1 MSNNKKYFFGNSE
14 VSKEK
19 KIDNVKGV
27 FDSVAEKYD
36 IMNDVLSIGTHRI
49 WKDILVNSILG
60 LKSSTRSFYHL
71 DLASGTGD
79 IGYKLLDK
87 KSDNTSIFMMDI
99 NESMLG
105 QAMNRKEYSKHRDSI
120 QFVVSDAE
128 KIPLEDNSIDTVSI
142 AFGIRNVASI
152 ENALSE
158 IYRVLKH
165 GGKFFCLE
173 FSKVEIPIIDNL
185 YEFYSKNIIPEIGYI
200 VTKDR
205 DSYQYL
211 VESISRFPR
220 QEEFIDNI
228 RRAGFTRPIFRNLSG
243 GIAAIHSGWKI

>member
-1 MSNNKKYFFGNSE
+1 MSNNKKYFFGNLE

-19 KIDNVKGV
+19 KIDSVKGV

-60 LKSSTRSFYHL
+60 LKSSTRSFSHL

-87 KSDNTSIFMMDI
+87 KSDNTSIFMLDI

-105 QAMNRKEYSKHRDSI
+105 QAMNRREYSKHRDSI

-128 KIPLEDNSIDTVSI
+128 KIPLDDNSIDTVSI

-173 FSKVEIPIIDNL
+173 FSKVEIPMIDNL

-200 VTKDR
+200 ITKDR

-211 VESISRFPR
+211 IESISRFP
-220 QEEFIDNI
+220 QQDEFIEI
-228 RRAGFTRPIFRNLSG
+228 ISQAGFTRPKFTNLSG

>member
-1 MSNNKKYFFGNSE
+1 MSNNKKYFFGNLE

-19 KIDNVKGV
+19 KIDSVRGV

-60 LKSSTRSFYHL
+60 LKSSMRSFSHL

-152 ENALSE
+152 ENVLSE

-173 FSKVEIPIIDNL
+173 FSKVEISMIDNL

-200 VTKDR
+200 ITKDR

-220 QEEFIDNI
+220 QEEFIDII
-228 RRAGFTRPIFRNLSG
+228 RQAGFTRPKFTNLSG

>member
-1 MSNNKKYFFGNSE
+1 MSNNKKYFFGNLE

-19 KIDNVKGV
+19 KIDSVKGV
-27 FDSVAEKYD
+27 FDSVSEKYD

-49 WKDILVNSILG
+49 WKEILVNSILG
-60 LKSSTRSFYHL
+60 LKSSTRSFTHL

-87 KSDNTSIFMMDI
+87 KSNNTSIFMMDI
-99 NESMLG
+99 NESMLS

-173 FSKVEIPIIDNL
+173 FSKVEIPMIDNL

-220 QEEFIDNI
+220 QEEFIDII
-228 RRAGFTRPIFRNLSG
+228 RRAGFARPKFTNLSG

>member
-1 MSNNKKYFFGNSE
+1 MSNNKKYFFGNLE

-19 KIDNVKGV
+19 KSDSVKGV

-60 LKSSTRSFYHL
+60 LKSTTRSFSHL
-71 DLASGTGD
+71 DLATGTGD
-79 IGYKLLDK
+79 IGYKILDK

-99 NESMLG
+99 NENMLG
-105 QAMNRKEYSKHRDSI
+105 QAMNRREYSKHRDSI

-173 FSKVEIPIIDNL
+173 FSKVEIPMIDNL

-211 VESISRFPR
+211 VESINRFPR
-220 QEEFIDNI
+220 QEEFIDII
-228 RRAGFTRPIFRNLSG
+228 RQAGFTRPKFTNLSG

>member
-1 MSNNKKYFFGNSE
+1 MSNNKKYFFGNLE

-19 KIDNVKGV
+19 KIDSVKGV

-60 LKSSTRSFYHL
+60 LKSSTRSFSHL

-87 KSDNTSIFMMDI
+87 KSDNTSIFMLDI
-99 NESMLG
+99 NESMLD
-105 QAMNRKEYSKHRDSI
+105 QAMNRREYSKHRDSI

-128 KIPLEDNSIDTVSI
+128 KIPLDDNSIDTVSI

-173 FSKVEIPIIDNL
+173 FSKVEIPMIDNL

-200 VTKDR
+200 ITKDR

-211 VESISRFPR
+211 IESISRFP
-220 QEEFIDNI
+220 QQDEFIEI
-228 RRAGFTRPIFRNLSG
+228 ISQAGFTRPKFTNLSG

>member
-1 MSNNKKYFFGNSE
+1 MSNNKKYFFGNLE

-19 KIDNVKGV
+19 KIDSVKGV

-60 LKSSTRSFYHL
+60 LKSSTRSFSHL

-105 QAMNRKEYSKHRDSI
+105 QAMNRREYSKHRHSI

-173 FSKVEIPIIDNL
+173 FSKVEIPMIDNL

-200 VTKDR
+200 ITKDR

-211 VESISRFPR
+211 VESISRFP
-220 QEEFIDNI
+220 QQDEFIEI
-228 RRAGFTRPIFRNLSG
+228 ISQVGFTRPKFTNLSG

>member
-1 MSNNKKYFFGNSE
+1 MSNNKKYFFGNLE

-19 KIDNVKGV
+19 KIDSVKGV

-60 LKSSTRSFYHL
+60 LKSSTRSFSHL

-105 QAMNRKEYSKHRDSI
+105 QAMNRREYSKHRDSI

-173 FSKVEIPIIDNL
+173 FSKVEIPMIDNL

-200 VTKDR
+200 ITKDR

-211 VESISRFPR
+211 VESISRFP
-220 QEEFIDNI
+220 QQDEFIEI
-228 RRAGFTRPIFRNLSG
+228 ISQAGFTRPKFTNLSG

>member
-1 MSNNKKYFFGNSE
+1 MSNNKKYFFGNLE

-19 KIDNVKGV
+19 KIDSVKGV

-36 IMNDVLSIGTHRI
+36 IMNDVLSIGTHRV

-60 LKSSTRSFYHL
+60 LKSSSRSFTHL

-87 KSDNTSIFMMDI
+87 KNNNTAIFMMDI
-99 NESMLG
+99 NESMLS
-105 QAMNRKEYSKHRDSI
+105 QAMNRREYSKHRDSV

-173 FSKVEIPIIDNL
+173 FSKVEIPMIDNL

-211 VESISRFPR
+211 VESISKFPR
-220 QEEFIDNI
+220 QEEFIDII
-228 RRAGFTRPIFRNLSG
+228 RQAGFTRPKFTNLSG

>member
-1 MSNNKKYFFGNSE
+1 MSNNKKYFFGNLE

-19 KIDNVKGV
+19 KIDSVKGV

-49 WKDILVNSILG
+49 WKDILVNAILG
-60 LKSSTRSFYHL
+60 LKSSTRIFSHL

-105 QAMNRKEYSKHRDSI
+105 QAMNRKEYSKHRGSI

-152 ENALSE
+152 ENTLSE

-173 FSKVEIPIIDNL
+173 FSKVEIPMIDNL
-185 YEFYSKNIIPEIGYI
+185 YEYYSKNIIPEIGYI

-220 QEEFIDNI
+220 QEEFNDII
-228 RRAGFTRPIFRNLSG
+228 RKAGFTRPKFTNLSG

>member
-1 MSNNKKYFFGNSE
+1 MSNNKKYFFGNLE

-19 KIDNVKGV
+19 KIDSVKGV

-36 IMNDVLSIGTHRI
+36 IMNDVLSIGTHRV

-60 LKSSTRSFYHL
+60 LKSSSRSFTHL

-87 KSDNTSIFMMDI
+87 KSDNTAIFMMDI
-99 NESMLG
+99 NESMLS
-105 QAMNRKEYSKHRDSI
+105 QAMNRREYSKHRDSV

-173 FSKVEIPIIDNL
+173 FSKVEIPMIDNL

-211 VESISRFPR
+211 VESISKFPR
-220 QEEFIDNI
+220 QEEFIDII
-228 RRAGFTRPIFRNLSG
+228 RQAGFTRPKFTNLSG

>member
-1 MSNNKKYFFGNSE
+1 MSNNKKYFFGNLE

-19 KIDNVKGV
+19 KIDSVKGV

-36 IMNDVLSIGTHRI
+36 IMNDVLSIGTHRV

-60 LKSSTRSFYHL
+60 LKSSSRSFTHL

-87 KSDNTSIFMMDI
+87 KNNNTAIFMMDI

-105 QAMNRKEYSKHRDSI
+105 QAMNRREYSKHRDSV

-173 FSKVEIPIIDNL
+173 FSKVEIPMIDNL

-211 VESISRFPR
+211 VESISKFPR
-220 QEEFIDNI
+220 QEEFIDII
-228 RRAGFTRPIFRNLSG
+228 RQAGFTRPKFTNLSG

>member
-1 MSNNKKYFFGNSE
+1 MSNNKKFFFGNSE

-19 KIDNVKGV
+19 KIDSVKGV

-158 IYRVLKH
+158 IYRVLKN

-173 FSKVEIPIIDNL
+173 FSKVEIPMIDNL

-200 VTKDR
+200 ITKDR

-220 QEEFIDNI
+220 QEEFIDII
-228 RRAGFTRPIFRNLSG
+228 RQAGFTRPKFTNLSG

>member
-1 MSNNKKYFFGNSE
+1 MSNNKKFFFGNSE

-19 KIDNVKGV
+19 KIDSVRGV

-60 LKSSTRSFYHL
+60 LKSSTRSFSHL

-173 FSKVEIPIIDNL
+173 FSKVEIPMIDNL

-220 QEEFIDNI
+220 QEEFIDII
-228 RRAGFTRPIFRNLSG
+228 RQAGFTRPKFTNLSG

>member
-1 MSNNKKYFFGNSE
+1 MSNNKKYFFGNLE

-19 KIDNVKGV
+19 KIDSVKGV

-60 LKSSTRSFYHL
+60 LKSSRRSFSHL

-87 KSDNTSIFMMDI
+87 KSDNTFIFMMDI
-99 NESMLG
+99 NENMLG
-105 QAMNRKEYSKHRDSI
+105 QAMNRREYSKHRDSI

-173 FSKVEIPIIDNL
+173 FSKVEIPMIDNL

-211 VESISRFPR
+211 VESINRFPR
-220 QEEFIDNI
+220 QEEFIDII
-228 RRAGFTRPIFRNLSG
+228 RQAGFTRPKFTNLSG

>member
-1 MSNNKKYFFGNSE
+1 MSNNKKYFFGNLE

-19 KIDNVKGV
+19 KIDSVRGV

-60 LKSSTRSFYHL
+60 LKSSTRSFSHL

-173 FSKVEIPIIDNL
+173 FSKVEIPMIDNL

-200 VTKDR
+200 ITKDR

-211 VESISRFPR
+211 VESISRFP
-220 QEEFIDNI
+220 QQDEFIEI
-228 RRAGFTRPIFRNLSG
+228 ISQAGFTRPKFTNLSG

>member
-1 MSNNKKYFFGNSE
+1 MSNNKKYFFGNLE

-19 KIDNVKGV
+19 KINSVRGV

-60 LKSSTRSFYHL
+60 LKSSTRSFSHL

-105 QAMNRKEYSKHRDSI
+105 QAMNRREYSKHRDSI

-173 FSKVEIPIIDNL
+173 FSKVEIPMIDNL

-200 VTKDR
+200 ITKDR

-211 VESISRFPR
+211 VESISRFP
-220 QEEFIDNI
+220 QQDEFIEI
-228 RRAGFTRPIFRNLSG
+228 ISQAGFTRPKFTNLSG

>member
-1 MSNNKKYFFGNSE
+1 MSNNKKYFFGNLE

-19 KIDNVKGV
+19 KIDSVKGV

-60 LKSSTRSFYHL
+60 LKSSTRSFSHL

-87 KSDNTSIFMMDI
+87 KSNNTSIFMMDI

-105 QAMNRKEYSKHRDSI
+105 QAINRKEYSKHRDSI

-142 AFGIRNVASI
+142 AFGIRNVAS
-152 ENALSE
+152 
-158 IYRVLKH
+158 
-165 GGKFFCLE
+165 
-173 FSKVEIPIIDNL
+173 
-185 YEFYSKNIIPEIGYI
+185 
-200 VTKDR
+200 
-205 DSYQYL
+205 
-211 VESISRFPR
+211 
-220 QEEFIDNI
+220 
-228 RRAGFTRPIFRNLSG
+228 
-243 GIAAIHSGWKI
+243 

>member
-1 MSNNKKYFFGNSE
+1 MSNKKKFFFGNT
-14 VSKEK
+14 VFKKKK
-19 KIDNVKGV
+19 KIDSVKGV

-158 IYRVLKH
+158 IYRVLKN

-173 FSKVEIPIIDNL
+173 FSKVEIPMIDNL

-200 VTKDR
+200 ITKDR

-220 QEEFIDNI
+220 QEEFIDII
-228 RRAGFTRPIFRNLSG
+228 RQAGFTRPKFTNLSG

>member
-1 MSNNKKYFFGNSE
+1 MSNNNKYFFGNLE
-14 VSKEK
+14 VTKEK
-19 KIDNVKGV
+19 KINNVKGV
-27 FDSVAEKYD
+27 FNSVAEKYD

-60 LKSSTRSFYHL
+60 LRSSTRSFSHL

-79 IGYKLLDK
+79 IGYKILK
-87 KSDNTSIFMMDI
+87 KKNENTSIYMMDI
-99 NESMLG
+99 NENMLN
-105 QAMNRKEYSKHRDSI
+105 QAMKRKEYANHKDNI
-120 QFVVSDAE
+120 QFIVSDAE
-128 KIPLEDNSIDTVSI
+128 KIPLEDNSTDTVSI

-158 IYRVLKH
+158 ILRVLKH

-173 FSKVEIPIIDNL
+173 FSKVEIPMINNL

-200 VTKDR
+200 IANDR

-211 VESISRFPR
+211 VESINRFPR
-220 QEEFIDNI
+220 QEEFIEMI
-228 RRAGFTRPIFRNLSG
+228 SQAGFTRPKFINLSG

>member
-1 MSNNKKYFFGNSE
+1 MSNNKKYFFGNLE

-19 KIDNVKGV
+19 KIDSVKDV

-60 LKSSTRSFYHL
+60 LKSSTRSFSHL

-87 KSDNTSIFMMDI
+87 KSDNTSIFMLDI

-105 QAMNRKEYSKHRDSI
+105 QAMNRREYSKHRDSI

-128 KIPLEDNSIDTVSI
+128 KIPLDDNSIDTVSI

-173 FSKVEIPIIDNL
+173 FSKVEIPMIDNL

-200 VTKDR
+200 ITKDR

-211 VESISRFPR
+211 IESISRFP
-220 QEEFIDNI
+220 QQDEFIEI
-228 RRAGFTRPIFRNLSG
+228 ISQAGFTRPKFTNLSG

>member
-1 MSNNKKYFFGNSE
+1 MSNNKKYFFGNLE

-19 KIDNVKGV
+19 KIDSVKGV

-36 IMNDVLSIGTHRI
+36 IMNDVLSIGTHRV

-60 LKSSTRSFYHL
+60 LKSSTRSFSHL
-71 DLASGTGD
+71 DLAAGTGD

-87 KSDNTSIFMMDI
+87 KSDNTAIFMMDI
-99 NESMLG
+99 NESMLS
-105 QAMNRKEYSKHRDSI
+105 QAMNRREYSKHRDSV

-173 FSKVEIPIIDNL
+173 FSKVEIPMIDNL

-211 VESISRFPR
+211 VESISKFPR
-220 QEEFIDNI
+220 QEEFIDII
-228 RRAGFTRPIFRNLSG
+228 RQAGFTRPKFTNLSG